1 MPKGNATKTENR
13 PERPRVALALQ
24 GGGAH
29 GAYGWG
35 VMERLME
42 EDIDVVAVS
51 GASAGAL
58 NGAAFVAG
66 LAAGGREG
74 ALAGLERLWRAVSDG
89 SPLKAFDH
97 QVWDGPMFEPLLR
110 RSMEASKMMSRYIA
124 PFMPHIRDMR
134 ALRRV
139 VERSIDLSA
148 LTGPDAIPLHISATR
163 VANGAAR
170 LFEGDEIT
178 LDALMASACLPDM
191 FAAVEIEGEDYW
203 DGGFSANPALE
214 PLIFGE
220 AGATDV
226 LIVQITPFMDED
238 VSSSITGI
246 MARMSDIGFNA
257 CLLRDLKALT
267 EVQAIAREAKSTAPA
282 MRALAATNLHLME
295 AAPELAR
302 RGPVSKVDTRWSRI
316 EELRALGRDTADAWL
331 ARHRRAFG
339 RRSTLTELPET
350 VAT

>member
-1 MPKGNATKTENR
+1 MPKGNPTPKESR

-42 EDIDVVAVS
+42 EDIDIVAVS

-58 NGAAFVAG
+58 NAAAFVAG
-66 LAAGGREG
+66 LADGGRDG

-97 QVWDGPMFEPLLR
+97 QVWDGPVFQPLLR
-110 RSMEASKMMSRYIA
+110 RSMEASKLMSRYIA
-124 PFMPHIRDMR
+124 PFVPHLRDMR
-134 ALRRV
+134 TLRRV
-139 VERSIDLSA
+139 VERSIDLSSLA
-148 LTGPDAIPLHISATR
+148 RPDAIPMHISATR

-170 LFEGDEIT
+170 LFTGDEIT
-178 LDALMASACLPDM
+178 LDALMASACLPDL
-191 FAAVEIEGEDYW
+191 FAAVEIDGEDYW

-238 VSSSITGI
+238 VSSSLAGV

-267 EVQAIAREAKSTAPA
+267 EIQTIAREARSAAPT

-302 RGPVSKVDTRWSRI
+302 RGPVSKVDTRWSQI
-316 EELRALGRDTADAWL
+316 EALRALGRETARAWL
-331 ARHRRAFG
+331 VENRRAFG
-339 RRSTLTELPET
+339 RRSTLTELPEA
-350 VAT
+350 VAA